1 MPNFKML
8 PFLATAVMLFAVPAF
23 ADDPA
28 MQQNGT
34 SCPGGGAWC
43 GSSTEA
49 VDTTTGIDT
58 LEYIF
63 SSSVVGNSNYVGWAE
78 GTIGGTA
85 AELLHFVITSGGQD
99 AVFLYCGGNSADICA
114 SDDDVLPSAY
124 ETSNVFSMGSSP
136 YTGTYTPGGSR
147 PGSGTYGG
155 SAVVYGILSAGDG
168 NLQGTVV
175 TPEASSV
182 VLLGAMMIGLVF
194 VRMKFSAVN

>member
-1 MPNFKML
+1 MLNFRML
-8 PFLATAVMLFAVPAF
+8 PFLATAVVLFAIPVF

-28 MQQNGT
+28 MQQNGS

-63 SSSVVGNSNYVGWAE
+63 SSAVAGSINYVGWAE

-99 AVFLYCGGNSADICA
+99 AVFLYCGGNSANICA
-114 SDDDVLPSAY
+114 SDDDVLPSSY
-124 ETSNVFSMGSSP
+124 ETSNVFNMGSSP
-136 YTGTYTPGGSR
+136 YDSTYTPGSG

-155 SAVVYGILSAGDG
+155 GAVVYGILSASDG
-168 NLQGTVV
+168 NLKGTVV

-182 VLLGAMMIGLVF
+182 VLLGAMMIALVF
-194 VRMKFSAVN
+194 VRKKFSAVN